1 MSLPAKTIEIIYLF
15 LFIFAH
21 GVLIMNTFRTTQYV
35 LDDVFV
41 RFWNSLS
48 FARTSNRNLEG
59 DFKNLRF
66 ATGQT
71 LDYRLEE
78 RYLGGEGASAT
89 AEARVQVIRPLTI
102 SKQYRIM
109 LEYTGFNLTFDRA
122 RDEPYLAMA
131 NEPRAKRLGNM
142 VERFIADEFQ
152 TKTYQAVGTPGVPVD
167 FNTILSADAYMTELA
182 IPEDGKRYAGVAP
195 RVAAN
200 LSNDLFNTFNNTVN
214 TGALIDGFIG
224 HLSGFD
230 FFKTNFLKRQIAG
243 AGQAGGSPPAGFKL
257 GGTVTN
263 GPITGGNT
271 ISVTG
276 LVASTLAFAKG
287 DIIEVDDAAGV
298 FMVNPLTY
306 ESLEQRAQFVVTEDV
321 ISSGGGTADIPVNP
335 TIVISGA
342 RQNISAAIPNGAQML
357 LRDSHNVSLAYHNQ
371 AIVFAAPPIKEL
383 RGGVEAV
390 TRYSDLYKL
399 AMTYTL
405 GADIR
410 NYEQLDRIDVICGVA
425 INPEFAVRIC
435 S

>member
-1 MSLPAKTIEIIYLF
+1 MSSN
-15 LFIFAH
+15 IFQE
-21 GVLIMNTFRTTQYV
+21 TQYV
-35 LDDVFV
+35 LDDVFI

-48 FARTSNRNLEG
+48 FARTANRNLEG
-59 DFKNLRF
+59 DFKNLKF

-71 LDYRLEE
+71 INYRLEE

-89 AEARVQVIRPLTI
+89 SEARVQVERPLSIT
-102 SKQYRIM
+102 KQFRIM
-109 LEYTGFNLTFDRA
+109 LEYTGFQLTFDRA
-122 RDEPYLAMA
+122 RDEPYLEMA
-131 NEPRAKRLGNM
+131 NAPRAKRLANL
-142 VERFIADEFQ
+142 VENFIAAQNFQ
-152 TKTYQAVGTPGVPVD
+152 LQTYQTVGTPGVPVD
-167 FNTILSADAYMTELA
+167 FNTVLNTDAYMTELA
-182 IPEDGKRYAGVAP
+182 IPEDGKRYFAVSP
-195 RVAAN
+195 RTSAN
-200 LSNDLFNTFNNTVN
+200 INNDLFNVFNPTVN

-230 FFKTNFLKRQIAG
+230 FFKTNFLTRQVAG
-243 AGQAGGSPPAGFKL
+243 AGQLGGSPPAGML
-257 GGTVTN
+257 LAGTVTN
-263 GPITGGNT
+263 GPISGGNT

-276 LVASTLAFAKG
+276 LGQAPGTVVFNEG
-287 DIIEVDDAAGV
+287 DVIQVDPAAGV

-306 ESLEQRAQFVVTEDV
+306 QPLSTAAQFVVTAQV
-321 ISSGGGTADIPVNP
+321 ISANGSTADIPVNP
-335 TIVISGA
+335 TIVVSGA

-357 LRDSHNVSLAYHNQ
+357 LYASHNVSLAYHTQ

-399 AMTYTL
+399 ALTYSL

-425 INPEFAVRIC
+425 INPEFAVRVV

>member
-1 MSLPAKTIEIIYLF
+1 MAN
-15 LFIFAH
+15 
-21 GVLIMNTFRTTQYV
+21 VFRETQYV

-41 RFWNSLS
+41 RFWNSLA
-48 FARTSNRNLEG
+48 FARTANRNLEG
-59 DFKNLRF
+59 DFKNLKF

-71 LDYRLEE
+71 IDYRLEE
-78 RYLGGEGASAT
+78 RYLAGEGASAT
-89 AEARVQVIRPLTI
+89 SEARVQVTRPLTI
-102 SKQYRIM
+102 NKQFRTMI
-109 LEYTGFNLTFDRA
+109 EYTGFNLTFDRA
-122 RDEPYLAMA
+122 RDEPYLEMA
-131 NEPRAKRLGNM
+131 NAPRAKRLANL
-142 VERFIADEFQ
+142 VEKYIATDNFQ
-152 TKTYQAVGTPGVPVD
+152 KKTYQAVGTPGVPVD
-167 FNTILSADAYMTELA
+167 FNTILTADAYMTELA
-182 IPEDGKRYAGVAP
+182 IPEDGKRYTAVPP
-195 RVAAN
+195 RIAKDI
-200 LSNDLFNTFNNTVN
+200 SSDLYTTFNNTVN

-230 FFKTNFLKRQIAG
+230 FFKTNFLSRQIAG

-271 ISVTG
+271 IAVTG
-276 LVASTLAFAKG
+276 LVPSVVAFEEG

-306 ESLEQRAQFVVTEDV
+306 EPLEQRAQFVVTAQV
-321 ISSGGGTADIPVNP
+321 IASGGGTANIPVNP
-335 TIVISGA
+335 TIVIDGA

-357 LRDSHNVSLAYHNQ
+357 LRDSHNVSLAYHTQ
-371 AIVFAAPPIKEL
+371 AVVFAAPPLKEL

-425 INPEFAVRIC
+425 INSEFAVRIC

>member
-1 MSLPAKTIEIIYLF
+1 MPNVFQE
-15 LFIFAH
+15 
-21 GVLIMNTFRTTQYV
+21 TQYV

-48 FARTSNRNLEG
+48 FARTANRNLEG

-78 RYLGGEGASAT
+78 RYLAGEGASAT
-89 AEARVQVIRPLTI
+89 SEARVQIIRPLSIT
-102 SKQYRIM
+102 KQFRTMI
-109 LEYTGFNLTFDRA
+109 EYTGFNLTFDRA
-122 RDEPYLAMA
+122 RDEPYLEMA
-131 NEPRAKRLGNM
+131 NAPRAKRLANL
-142 VERFIADEFQ
+142 VENFIASQFQ
-152 TKTYQAVGTPGVPVD
+152 TQTYQSVGTPGVPVD
-167 FNTILSADAYMTELA
+167 FNTILSADALMTELA
-182 IPEDGKRYAGVAP
+182 IPEDGKRYSGIGP
-195 RVAAN
+195 RIAAN

-214 TGALIDGFIG
+214 TGALIDGFVG

-230 FFKTNFLKRQIAG
+230 FFKTNFLQRQIAG
-243 AGQAGGSPPAGFKL
+243 AGQAGGTPPAGML
-257 GGTVTN
+257 LAGTVTN

-271 ISVTG
+271 IDVTG
-276 LVASTLAFAKG
+276 LGQSPGTVVFNVG
-287 DIIEVDDAAGV
+287 DIIQVAPASGV
-298 FMVNPLTY
+298 YFVNPLTY
-306 ESLEQRAQFVVTEDV
+306 EPLYDAPAQFVVTAQV
-321 ISSGGGTADIPVNP
+321 ITSDGSTATIPVNP
-335 TIVISGA
+335 TIVIDGA

-357 LRDSHNVSLAYHNQ
+357 LFASHNVSLAYHTQ
-371 AIVFAAPPIKEL
+371 AVVFAAPPIKEL

-399 AMTYTL
+399 AMTYSL

-425 INPEFAVRIC
+425 INPEFAVRIM

>member
-1 MSLPAKTIEIIYLF
+1 
-15 LFIFAH
+15 
-21 GVLIMNTFRTTQYV
+21 

-48 FARTSNRNLEG
+48 FARTANRNLEG

-78 RYLGGEGASAT
+78 RYLAGEGATAT
-89 AEARVQVIRPLTI
+89 AEARVQIIRPLSIT
-102 SKQYRIM
+102 KQFRTMI
-109 LEYTGFNLTFDRA
+109 EYTGFNLTFDRA
-122 RDEPYLAMA
+122 RDEPYLEMA
-131 NEPRAKRLGNM
+131 NAPRAKRLANL
-142 VERFIADEFQ
+142 VEKFIANEFQ

-167 FNTILSADAYMTELA
+167 FNTILNADAYMTELA
-182 IPEDGKRYAGVAP
+182 IPEDGKRFSGIGP
-195 RVAAN
+195 RIAAN
-200 LSNDLFNTFNNTVN
+200 LSNDLYNTFNNTVN
-214 TGALIDGFIG
+214 TGALIDGFVG

-230 FFKTNFLKRQIAG
+230 FFKTNFLSRQIAG
-243 AGQAGGSPPAGFKL
+243 AGQAGGAPPAGFKL

-263 GPITGGNT
+263 GPIVGGNT

-276 LVASTLAFAKG
+276 LIPSVVAFNIG
-287 DIIEVDDAAGV
+287 DIIEIDDAAGV

-306 ESLEQRAQFVVTEDV
+306 DALEQRAQFVVTATV
-321 ISSGGGTADIPVNP
+321 IASGGGTADIPVNP
-335 TIVISGA
+335 TIVIDGA
-342 RQNISAAIPNGAQML
+342 RQNISAAIPNGAQIL
-357 LRDSHNVSLAYHNQ
+357 LRDSHNVSLAYHTQ
-371 AIVFAAPPIKEL
+371 AVVFAAPPIKEL

-399 AMTYTL
+399 AMTYSL

>member
-1 MSLPAKTIEIIYLF
+1 MAN
-15 LFIFAH
+15 
-21 GVLIMNTFRTTQYV
+21 VFRETQYI

-59 DFKNLRF
+59 DFKDLTF

-71 LDYRLEE
+71 INYRLEE
-78 RYLGGEGASAT
+78 RYLAGEGATAT
-89 AEARVQVIRPLTI
+89 AEARVQVVRPLTI
-102 SKQYRIM
+102 SKQFRTMI
-109 LEYTGFNLTFDRA
+109 EYTGFNLTFDRA
-122 RDEPYLAMA
+122 RDEPYLEMA
-131 NEPRAKRLGNM
+131 NAPRAKRLANL
-142 VERFIADEFQ
+142 VEGFIGRENLWPA
-152 TKTYQAVGTPGVPVD
+152 TYQAVGTPGVPVD
-167 FNTILSADAYMTELA
+167 FNTILTADAYMTELA
-182 IPEDGKRYAGVAP
+182 IPEDGKRFCGVQP
-195 RVAAN
+195 RIAAN
-200 LSNDLFNTFNNTVN
+200 LANDLFATFNDTVN
-214 TGALIDGFIG
+214 TGALIDGFVG

-230 FFKTNFLKRQIAG
+230 FFKTNFLGRQIAG
-243 AGQAGGSPPAGFKL
+243 AGQAGGTPPAGFKL
-257 GGTVTN
+257 GGVVTN

-271 ISVTG
+271 IEVD
-276 LVASTLAFAKG
+276 TLGQAPGTVVFQKG
-287 DIIEVDDAAGV
+287 DIIEIDDSAGV

-306 ESLEQRAQFVVTEDV
+306 QALEQRAQFVVTAQV
-321 ISSGGGTADIPVNP
+321 ISADGNTAVIPVNP

-342 RQNISAAIPNGAQML
+342 RQNISAAIPDGAQLL
-357 LRDSHNVSLAYHNQ
+357 LRDSHNVSVAYHSQ

-399 AMTYTL
+399 AMTYSL

>member
-1 MSLPAKTIEIIYLF
+1 MANLF
-15 LFIFAH
+15 
-21 GVLIMNTFRTTQYV
+21 RETQYV

-59 DFKNLRF
+59 DFKNLKF

-89 AEARVQVIRPLTI
+89 SEARVQVIRPLSIT
-102 SKQYRIM
+102 KQFRIM

-122 RDEPYLAMA
+122 RDEPYLEMA
-131 NEPRAKRLGNM
+131 NAPRAKRLGNM
-142 VERFIADEFQ
+142 VERFIASEFQ
-152 TKTYQAVGTPGVPVD
+152 KKTYQAVGTPGVPVD

-182 IPEDGKRYAGVAP
+182 IPEDGKRYSAVSP

-200 LSNDLFNTFNNTVN
+200 LSNDLFTTFNNTVN
-214 TGALIDGFIG
+214 TGALIDGFVG

-230 FFKTNFLKRQIAG
+230 FFKTNFLTRQVAG
-243 AGQAGGSPPAGFKL
+243 AGQAGGSPPAGFLL
-257 GGTVTN
+257 GGIVTN
-263 GPITGGNT
+263 GPIVDGNT
-271 ISVTG
+271 IEVDSLGQAPGTV
-276 LVASTLAFAKG
+276 VFNEG
-287 DIIEVDDAAGV
+287 DIIEVDDDSEV

-306 ESLEQRAQFVVTEDV
+306 EPIAQRAQFVVTAQV
-321 ISSGGGTADIPVNP
+321 ISADGDTAVIPVNP

-342 RQNISAAIPNGAQML
+342 RQNISQAIPNGAQML
-357 LRDSHNVSLAYHNQ
+357 LRASHNVSLAYHTQ

-399 AMTYTL
+399 AMTYSL

>member
-1 MSLPAKTIEIIYLF
+1 MAN
-15 LFIFAH
+15 
-21 GVLIMNTFRTTQYV
+21 VFRETQYV

-41 RFWNSLS
+41 RFWNSLA
-48 FARTSNRNLEG
+48 FARTANRNLEG
-59 DFKNLRF
+59 DFKNLKF

-78 RYLGGEGASAT
+78 RYLAGEGASAT
-89 AEARVQVIRPLTI
+89 AEARVQVIRPLSIT
-102 SKQYRIM
+102 KQFRTMI
-109 LEYTGFNLTFDRA
+109 EYTGFNLTFDRA
-122 RDEPYLAMA
+122 RDEPYLEMA
-131 NEPRAKRLGNM
+131 NAPRAKRLANL
-142 VERFIADEFQ
+142 VEKFIASDNFQ
-152 TKTYQAVGTPGVPVD
+152 KQTYQAVGTPGVPVD
-167 FNTILSADAYMTELA
+167 FNTILTADAYMTELA
-182 IPEDGKRYAGVAP
+182 IPEDGKRYTAVPP
-195 RVAAN
+195 RIAAN
-200 LSNDLFNTFNNTVN
+200 LSNDLYTTFNNTVN

-230 FFKTNFLKRQIAG
+230 FFKTNFLTRQIAG

-257 GGTVTN
+257 AGTVTN
-263 GPITGGNT
+263 GPIIGGNT
-271 ISVTG
+271 IAVTG
-276 LVASTLAFAKG
+276 LVPSVVAFEEG

-306 ESLEQRAQFVVTEDV
+306 EPLEQRAQFVVTAQV
-321 ISSGGGTADIPVNP
+321 IASGGGTANIPVNP
-335 TIVISGA
+335 TIVIDGA
-342 RQNISAAIPNGAQML
+342 RQNISAAIPNGSQML
-357 LRDSHNVSLAYHNQ
+357 LRDSHNVSLAYHTQ
-371 AIVFAAPPIKEL
+371 AVVFAAPPIKEL

-399 AMTYTL
+399 AMTYSL

>member
-1 MSLPAKTIEIIYLF
+1 MVA
-15 LFIFAH
+15 
-21 GVLIMNTFRTTQYV
+21 NTFKETQYV

-48 FARTSNRNLEG
+48 FARTANRNLEG

-78 RYLGGEGASAT
+78 RYLGGEGAAAT
-89 AEARVQVIRPLTI
+89 SEARVQVIRPLSIT
-102 SKQYRIM
+102 KQYRIM

-122 RDEPYLAMA
+122 RDEPYLEMA
-131 NEPRAKRLGNM
+131 NASRAKRLANM
-142 VERFIADEFQ
+142 VERFIAQSFQ
-152 TKTYQAVGTPGVPVD
+152 TQTYQAVGTPGVPVD

-182 IPEDGKRYAGVAP
+182 IPEDGKRFCGAGP
-195 RVAAN
+195 RVTAN
-200 LSNDLFNTFNNTVN
+200 LSNDLYNTFNNTVN
-214 TGALIDGFIG
+214 TGALIDGFVG

-230 FFKTNFLKRQIAG
+230 FFKTNFLTRQISG
-243 AGQAGGSPPAGFKL
+243 AGEAGGTPPAGFKL
-257 GGTVTN
+257 AGTVTN
-263 GPITGGNT
+263 GPIIGGNT
-271 ISVTG
+271 ISLTG
-276 LVASTLAFAKG
+276 LVPSTIVFNVG
-287 DIIEVDDAAGV
+287 DIIEADDSAGV

-306 ESLEQRAQFVVTEDV
+306 EPLAQRAQFVVTATV
-321 ISSGGGTADIPVNP
+321 ISSGGGTADVPVNP
-335 TIVISGA
+335 TIIIDGA

-357 LRDSHNVSLAYHNQ
+357 LRADHNVSLAYHTQ
-371 AIVFAAPPIKEL
+371 AVVFAAPPIKEL

-399 AMTYTL
+399 AMTYSL

-410 NYEQLDRIDVICGVA
+410 NYEQLDRIDVICGAA

>member
-1 MSLPAKTIEIIYLF
+1 MPN
-15 LFIFAH
+15 
-21 GVLIMNTFRTTQYV
+21 VFRETQYV

-48 FARTSNRNLEG
+48 FARTANRNLEG

-89 AEARVQVIRPLTI
+89 AEARVQVIRPLSIT
-102 SKQYRIM
+102 KQFRTMI
-109 LEYTGFNLTFDRA
+109 EYTGFNLTFDRA
-122 RDEPYLAMA
+122 RDEPYLEMA
-131 NEPRAKRLGNM
+131 NAPRAKRLANL
-142 VERFIADEFQ
+142 VENFIASQFQ
-152 TKTYQAVGTPGVPVD
+152 IQTYQSVGTPGVPVD
-167 FNTILSADAYMTELA
+167 FNTILSADALMTELA
-182 IPEDGKRYAGVAP
+182 IPEDGKRYSGIGP
-195 RVAAN
+195 RIAAN
-200 LSNDLFNTFNNTVN
+200 LSNDLFSTFNNTVN
-214 TGALIDGFIG
+214 TGALIDGFVG

-230 FFKTNFLKRQIAG
+230 FFKTNFLQRQIAG
-243 AGQAGGSPPAGFKL
+243 AGQLGGTPPAGML
-257 GGTVTN
+257 LAGTVTN
-263 GPITGGNT
+263 GPIVGGNT

-276 LVASTLAFAKG
+276 LGQAPGTVVFNVG
-287 DIIEVDDAAGV
+287 DIIQVDPAAGV
-298 FMVNPLTY
+298 YFVNPLTY
-306 ESLEQRAQFVVTEDV
+306 EPLYDAPAQFVVTAQV
-321 ISSGGGTADIPVNP
+321 ISANGSTADIPVNP
-335 TIVISGA
+335 TIVIDGA

-357 LRDSHNVSLAYHNQ
+357 LFASHNVSLAYHTQ
-371 AIVFAAPPIKEL
+371 AVVFAAPPIKEL

-399 AMTYTL
+399 AMTYSL

-425 INPEFAVRIC
+425 INPEFAVRIM

>member
-1 MSLPAKTIEIIYLF
+1 MSN
-15 LFIFAH
+15 IF
-21 GVLIMNTFRTTQYV
+21 RETQYV

-48 FARTSNRNLEG
+48 FARTANRNLEG

-78 RYLGGEGASAT
+78 RYLGGEGATAT
-89 AEARVQVIRPLTI
+89 AEARVQIIRPLSIT
-102 SKQYRIM
+102 KQFRIM

-122 RDEPYLAMA
+122 RDEPYLEMA
-131 NEPRAKRLGNM
+131 NAPRAKRLGNM
-142 VERFIADEFQ
+142 VERFIASEFQ

-182 IPEDGKRYAGVAP
+182 IPEDGKRYCGVSP

-200 LSNDLFNTFNNTVN
+200 LSDDLFNTFNSTVN
-214 TGALIDGFIG
+214 TGALIDGFVG

-230 FFKTNFLKRQIAG
+230 FFKTNFLTRQIAG
-243 AGQAGGSPPAGFKL
+243 AGQAGGSPPAGFL
-257 GGTVTN
+257 LAGTVTN
-263 GPITGGNT
+263 GPIVDGNT
-271 ISVTG
+271 ISVDG
-276 LVASTLAFAKG
+276 LGQAPGTVVFNLG
-287 DIIEVDDAAGV
+287 DIIEVDDDSGV

-306 ESLEQRAQFVVTEDV
+306 EALQQRAQFVVTAQV
-321 ISSGGGTADIPVNP
+321 ISADGDTADIPVNP
-335 TIVISGA
+335 TIVIDGA

-357 LRDSHNVSLAYHNQ
+357 LRASHNVSLAYHTQ
-371 AIVFAAPPIKEL
+371 AVVFAAPPIKEL

-399 AMTYTL
+399 AMTYSL

>member
-1 MSLPAKTIEIIYLF
+1 MANLF
-15 LFIFAH
+15 
-21 GVLIMNTFRTTQYV
+21 RETQYV

-89 AEARVQVIRPLTI
+89 AEARVQVIRLLSIT
-102 SKQYRIM
+102 KQFRIM

-122 RDEPYLAMA
+122 RDEPYLEMA
-131 NEPRAKRLGNM
+131 NAPRAKRLGNM
-142 VERFIADEFQ
+142 VERFIAEEFQ
-152 TKTYQAVGTPGVPVD
+152 KKTYQAVGTPGVPVD

-182 IPEDGKRYAGVAP
+182 IPEDGKRYSAVAP

-214 TGALIDGFIG
+214 TGALIDGFVG

-243 AGQAGGSPPAGFKL
+243 AGQAGGSPPAGFLL
-257 GGTVTN
+257 GGVVTN
-263 GPITGGNT
+263 GPIVDGNT
-271 ISVTG
+271 IEVDSLGQAPGT
-276 LVASTLAFAKG
+276 LVFRLG
-287 DIIEVDDAAGV
+287 DIIEIDDDSEV

-306 ESLEQRAQFVVTEDV
+306 ESLSQRAQFVVTADV
-321 ISSGGGTADIPVNP
+321 VSADGDTAVIPVNP
-335 TIVISGA
+335 TIVIDGA
-342 RQNISAAIPNGAQML
+342 RQNISQAIPNGAQLL
-357 LRDSHNVSLAYHNQ
+357 LRASHNVSLAYHTQ

-399 AMTYTL
+399 AMTYSL